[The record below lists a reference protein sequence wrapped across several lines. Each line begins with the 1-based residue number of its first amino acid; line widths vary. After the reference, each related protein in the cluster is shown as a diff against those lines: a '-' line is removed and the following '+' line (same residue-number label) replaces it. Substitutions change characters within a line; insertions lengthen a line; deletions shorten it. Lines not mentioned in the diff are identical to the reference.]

1 MTDLWFDYIPVRIRG
16 GRKYER
22 LYLFIRY
29 KSAQE
34 MDAVRQLHAQKSAR
48 NEEVPRRRRTR
59 KTTEPERSAA
69 AVSVAEPL
77 GDELF
82 TMTVTRAVRVLES
95 RARSQTLQEKIS
107 PELYSA
113 VSSVLVY
120 TARLLT
126 NTNSEKREKQA
137 QETRDALNRILAQQ
151 HDLTCWA
158 LGMARMMLTKRSTAS
173 SSRRSTT
180 RPLYT
185 TRWRILRSSR
195 AAGTSC
201 AALVQRIISKQICP
215 SLTNKFATEL

>member
-1 MTDLWFDYIPVRIRG
+1 M
-16 GRKYER
+16 
-22 LYLFIRY
+22 
-29 KSAQE
+29 
-34 MDAVRQLHAQKSAR
+34 RQLHAQKSAR

-95 RARSQTLQEKIS
+95 RRAARPCRKKIS

-126 NTNSEKREKQA
+126 NTNSEKGQ
-137 QETRDALNRILAQQ
+137 
-151 HDLTCWA
+151 
-158 LGMARMMLTKRSTAS
+158 
-173 SSRRSTT
+173 SRRRRPAT
-180 RPLYT
+180 R
-185 TRWRILRSSR
+185 
-195 AAGTSC
+195 
-201 AALVQRIISKQICP
+201 
-215 SLTNKFATEL
+215 

>member
-48 NEEVPRRRRTR
+48 NEEVPARRRRTR

-69 AVSVAEPL
+69 AVSAAEPL

-95 RARSQTLQEKIS
+95 RARSQTLPEKIS

-126 NTNSEKREKQA
+126 NTNSEEKGQ
-137 QETRDALNRILAQQ
+137 
-151 HDLTCWA
+151 
-158 LGMARMMLTKRSTAS
+158 
-173 SSRRSTT
+173 SRRRRPAT
-180 RPLYT
+180 R
-185 TRWRILRSSR
+185 
-195 AAGTSC
+195 
-201 AALVQRIISKQICP
+201 
-215 SLTNKFATEL
+215 